1 LRSSSVL
8 AVRFAGQAPTLG
20 SAPAVSVFNFG
31 TAAGSWIAG
40 IALDSSLAATGPA
53 AVGTVIAAL
62 TLIPT
67 TAPP

>member
-1 LRSSSVL
+1 VPV
-8 AVRFAGQAPTLG
+8 VRFVGQAPTLG
-20 SAPAVSVFNFG
+20 SALAVSAFNFG
-31 TAAGSWIAG
+31 TAASL
-40 IALDSSLAATGPA
+40 ALDSSLAATGPA